1 MTSYWVVSL
10 WMLGSL
16 SVGLVSAVLAK
27 YYGKEALTA
36 GFISLLLMSNIVA
49 VKIVDFSRWNVP
61 AAILIYSSTF
71 LVTDLLTEFYGRRE
85 AQKTVLMGFF
95 ANIVMVFSIWVAISW
110 TAAPFWEGQEA
121 MELILGL
128 VPRIVAA
135 SMIGYLVSQ
144 NCEVL
149 VFHFWK
155 VRFKGK
161 RLWLRNNVTSLIT
174 MLIDTIIFIP
184 LAFYGTLPN
193 FVIMDLITGQ
203 YIVKLIVAA
212 IDTAFIYAVHD
223 LYKRLP
229 ERAPSYLPFLES

>member
-1 MTSYWVVSL
+1 
-10 WMLGSL
+10 MLGSL

-85 AQKTVLMGFF
+85 AQKTVLFGFY
-95 ANIVMVFSIWVAISW
+95 ANIVMVFSIWVALSW
-110 TAAPFWEGQEA
+110 TAAPLEGMELTQEA
-121 MELILGL
+121 MQRILGL
-128 VPRIVAA
+128 VPRIVIA

-144 NCEVL
+144 NFEVL

-155 VRFKGK
+155 GRFKGK
-161 RLWLRNNVTSLIT
+161 RLWLRNNLTSLIT

-184 LAFYGTLPN
+184 LAFYGILPN
-193 FVIMDLITGQ
+193 LVIRDLILGQ
-203 YIVKLIVAA
+203 YIVKLIVGM

-229 ERAPSYLPFLES
+229 EIPPIRLPFS